1 MDKHT
6 ASDVF
11 GAFVTVA
18 CTGFAAYWMLAL

>member
-11 GAFVTVA
+11 GALVTVA